1 MRTVPPPVGRDT
13 PILAMPRPSLALTL
27 TCRTPGTAPSHAM
40 IETPS
45 PPTTFGTTAP
55 EASVISRKRPFGIYV
70 IAALQALNALATG
83 LRAVGVVNTPEV
95 GGVDD
100 AFSGSLAVLMML
112 AGLVAAAGLVQLKR
126 WAWVAMMLWVGL
138 NLAAELGF
146 YFNGKETNYLVLVVS
161 IAQCFYLN
169 LSDVQAAFE
178 RQREIRSPL
187 PVDGRLPSSEAAEG

>member
-1 MRTVPPPVGRDT
+1 
-13 PILAMPRPSLALTL
+13 
-27 TCRTPGTAPSHAM
+27 M
-40 IETPS
+40 IDTPS
-45 PPTTFGTTAP
+45 PPTTLGTTAP
-55 EASVISRKRPFGIYV
+55 EASVITRKRPFGIYV

-83 LRAVGVVNTPEV
+83 LRAVGVVNTPET

-112 AGLVAAAGLVQLKR
+112 AGLIVAAGLVQLKR
-126 WAWVAMMLWVGL
+126 WAWVATMLWVGL

-146 YFNGKETNYLVLVVS
+146 YFNGKDTNYLVLVVS

-178 RQREIRSPL
+178 RPRDMRSPSL
-187 PVDGRLPSSEAAEG
+187 STTGPPSPSDGRLPSSEAAEGARGCGSP

>member
-1 MRTVPPPVGRDT
+1 
-13 PILAMPRPSLALTL
+13 
-27 TCRTPGTAPSHAM
+27 M

-45 PPTTFGTTAP
+45 PPTTSGATAP
-55 EASVISRKRPFGIYV
+55 EASFTTRKRPFGIYV

-100 AFSGSLAVLMML
+100 AFSGSLAVLMMI
-112 AGLVAAAGLVQLKR
+112 AGLVVAAGLVQLKR
-126 WAWVAMMLWVGL
+126 WAWVATMLWVGL
-138 NLAAELGF
+138 NLFVELGF
-146 YFNGKETNYLVLVVS
+146 YFNGKETNYLVLVIS

-178 RQREIRSPL
+178 RRREIQVPL
-187 PVDGRLPSSEAAEG
+187 PVDGEAG

>member
-1 MRTVPPPVGRDT
+1 
-13 PILAMPRPSLALTL
+13 
-27 TCRTPGTAPSHAM
+27 M

-45 PPTTFGTTAP
+45 SPTTFGTTAP
-55 EASVISRKRPFGIYV
+55 EAAVTNKRPFGIYV

-83 LRAVGVVNTPEV
+83 LRAVGIVNTPEV

-100 AFSGSLAVLMML
+100 AFSGVLAVLMML
-112 AGLVAAAGLVQLKR
+112 AGLVVAGGLLQLKR
-126 WAWVAMMLWVGL
+126 WAWVALMLWVGL

-178 RQREIRSPL
+178 RRRE
-187 PVDGRLPSSEAAEG
+187 RL